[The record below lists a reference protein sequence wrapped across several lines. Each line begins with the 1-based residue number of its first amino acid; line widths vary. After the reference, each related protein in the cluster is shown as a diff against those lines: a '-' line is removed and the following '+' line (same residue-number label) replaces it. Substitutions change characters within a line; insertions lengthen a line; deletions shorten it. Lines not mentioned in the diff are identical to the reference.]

1 MGIFE
6 HFPYTNFHNL
16 NLDKILERTHEAEA
30 AAAASAE
37 DAAQAAADAAQA
49 AVDATQALNTATQAL
64 NTANA
69 ANTAAGNAVSTANAA
84 NTAADNA
91 VSTANAA
98 NIAAGNAVNAA
109 NSALAAIPT
118 IIPINCSG
126 TSAVMDTE
134 LTYDEVAT
142 LAANNKVVFRVN
154 DSGNL
159 APSPIIWP
167 LLWEYSGQNRILV
180 TYIKSDMLGAGKPG
194 NLYVRECYFTNSLT
208 GTYKVGYTTLTAWP
222 QNG

>member
-6 HFPYTNFHNL
+6 HFPYTNFHDL

-49 AVDATQALNTATQAL
+49 AADVAQAAADATLAL

-84 NTAADNA
+84 NTAAGNA
-91 VSTANAA
+91 VSIANAA
-98 NIAAGNAVNAA
+98 NTAAGNAVNTA

-118 IIPINCSG
+118 IITINCSG

-134 LTYDEVAT
+134 LTYDEVAA
-142 LAANNKVVFRVN
+142 LVANNKVVFRVN
-154 DSGNL
+154 DDGNL
-159 APSPIIWP
+159 APSPTIRP
-167 LLWEYSGQNRILV
+167 LLWEYSGQKRILV
-180 TYIKSDMLGAGKPG
+180 TYIQSNMLGAGRPQT
-194 NLYVRECYFTNSLT
+194 LYVRECYFTDNLT
-208 GTYKVGYTTLTAWP
+208 GQYKVGYTALTVMP
-222 QNG
+222 

>member
-6 HFPYTNFHNL
+6 HFPYTNFHDL

-49 AVDATQALNTATQAL
+49 ADDAALALNTATQAL

-69 ANTAAGNAVSTANAA
+69 ANTAAGNAV
-84 NTAADNA
+84 NT
-91 VSTANAA
+91 
-98 NIAAGNAVNAA
+98 A
-109 NSALAAIPT
+109 NSALAAAIPT
-118 IIPINCSG
+118 IITINCSG

-134 LTYDEVAT
+134 LTYDEVAA
-142 LAANNKVVFRVN
+142 LVANNKVVFRVN

-159 APSPIIWP
+159 APSPTIRP

-180 TYIKSDMLGAGKPG
+180 TYIQSDMLGAGYPG
-194 NLYVRECYFTNSLT
+194 KLYVRECYFTNSLT
-208 GTYKVGYTTLTAWP
+208 GTYKVGYTTLTSLQP
-222 QNG
+222 